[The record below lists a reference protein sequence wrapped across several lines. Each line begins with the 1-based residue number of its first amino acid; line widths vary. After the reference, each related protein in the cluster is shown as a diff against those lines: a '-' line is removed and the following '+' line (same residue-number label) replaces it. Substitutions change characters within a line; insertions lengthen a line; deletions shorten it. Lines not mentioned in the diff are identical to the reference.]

1 MKHLS
6 FAILAAAAL
15 AAASAPATAQ
25 VGNAGLAFVEAVR
38 NSEGD
43 KVAKLLNENPS
54 GIIDTKGGDG
64 NTALIIALQR
74 RDEEWAGFLLNK
86 GADPNLAGKGGE
98 TPLIAASRVGFD
110 TGVEWLLAM
119 GAKVDATNRA
129 GETAL
134 IVAVQTR
141 QLPVVRLLLKA
152 GANPDKTDALQ
163 GFSAREYAARD
174 PRARD
179 ILKAIEA
186 KKPKTAA
193 AAAK

>member
-6 FAILAAAAL
+6 FAILAGAAL
-15 AAASAPATAQ
+15 ATASAPAAAQ
-25 VGNAGLAFVEAVR
+25 VGNAGFDFVEAVR
-38 NSEGD
+38 NSEGN
-43 KVAKLLNENPS
+43 KVAKLLEENPI

-64 NTALIIALQR
+64 NTALIVSLQR

-134 IVAVQTR
+134 IAAVQAR
-141 QLPVVRLLLKA
+141 QLPVVRLLLSA

-179 ILKAIEA
+179 ILKAIET

-193 AAAK
+193 AAAN

>member
-6 FAILAAAAL
+6 FAILAGVAL
-15 AAASAPATAQ
+15 AAASAPAAAQ
-25 VGNAGLAFVEAVR
+25 VGNAGLDFVEAVR

-43 KVAKLLNENPS
+43 KVAKLLDENPS
-54 GIIDTKGGDG
+54 GIIDARGGDG
-64 NTALIIALQR
+64 NTALIISLQR

-98 TPLIAASRVGFD
+98 SPLIAASRVGFE

-119 GAKVDATNRA
+119 GAKVDATNRG

-134 IVAVQTR
+134 IAAVQAR

-163 GFSAREYAARD
+163 GFSAREYAERD
-174 PRARD
+174 PRSRE